1 MHLNSIQVPIDQL
14 QLQDIELDQNL
25 SYKENPIAIL
35 DFSKR
40 GKNKNHENGESA
52 MELTFSRTRSMPR
65 SLPWD
70 FLKNKS
76 FIYIITIWYSIYC
89 VYI

>member
-14 QLQDIELDQNL
+14 QLQDIELDQKL

-35 DFSKR
+35 VFSKR

-52 MELTFSRTRSMPR
+52 MEPTFSRTRSMR
-65 SLPWD
+65 RVLPQY
-70 FLKNKS
+70 FLKNKYS
-76 FIYIITIWYSIYC
+76 IYSITIWYSVYC